1 MKAIISPTLI
11 FIHARQIGDRLFR
24 HAEELAPGY
33 LSEQDIAL
41 ALDHGWLR
49 EIHPSERR
57 SLYKIFHS
65 FSGCTK
71 RQPLDPGETDQLT
84 ISE

>member
-11 FIHARQIGDRLFR
+11 FIQARQIGDRLFR

-49 EIHPSERR
+49 EVHPSERR
-57 SLYKIFHS
+57 SLYKIFYR
-65 FSGCTK
+65 FSGCNE
-71 RQPLDPGETDQLT
+71 RQPLPQQELESCALAD
-84 ISE
+84 